1 MTTRISIRGRSY
13 TVRSDSDEDLEL
25 VARYVD
31 RKMGELAS
39 RSPNI
44 DEYTVALL
52 AALNIASEFDK
63 FRRSVDEELEGLDR
77 DVASV
82 GVLLESSLPADAG

>member
-1 MTTRISIRGRSY
+1 MTTRITIRGRNY
-13 TVRSDSDEDLEL
+13 TVRSDSDEDLEM
-25 VARYVD
+25 VARFVD

-44 DEYTVALL
+44 DDYTVALL
-52 AALNIASEFDK
+52 AALNIASEFDR

-82 GVLLESSLPADAG
+82 GVLLESSLPPDAG